1 MINEKSSHDFI
12 KSVFEAL
19 SECCD
24 DSYCFAAELFT
35 SLITLYPDDFSN
47 LTFIQ
52 FKDSLVSVATDFKN
66 DYREENYYIYDDNE
80 DNAIVFDTSDWTL
93 WFADDDDLETIRKVE
108 KEEPKEEECSCEHK
122 EIEEAVNKLREI
134 LKKYGHDPNV
144 GLCVF
149 GFCD

>member
-1 MINEKSSHDFI
+1 M
-12 KSVFEAL
+12 
-19 SECCD
+19 
-24 DSYCFAAELFT
+24 
-35 SLITLYPDDFSN
+35 
-47 LTFIQ
+47 TFIEQ
-52 FKDSLVSVATDFKN
+52 
-66 DYREENYYIYDDNE
+66 
-80 DNAIVFDTSDWTL
+80 VFDSMSDFDMEQEGGMIYASQLFGKLIDNYPIEYDNWTIVDFRDELEAQFECAKGLDICYADYYLYDGKEAILLDTDDWTL
-93 WFADDDDLETIRKVE
+93 WYANDDDLETIQKVE